1 MDDFVQ
7 QNNTCVDCP
16 DGCKVCSED
25 LTCTECETD
34 WELDGQGGCQCI
46 AGYYKQDKSCLLCMD
61 GCINCTQIEICLTCD
76 TSKEFILDQ
85 DTNTCVCS
93 KGFFKD

>member
-34 WELDGQGGCQCI
+34 WELDGQGGC
-46 AGYYKQDKSCLLCMD
+46 
-61 GCINCTQIEICLTCD
+61 
-76 TSKEFILDQ
+76 
-85 DTNTCVCS
+85 
-93 KGFFKD
+93 